1 MRILVSACL
10 VGRKCKYDGGDNY
23 DEKLAESLKGHE
35 VIAVCPEVAGGLPT
49 PRIPCEIVNGVVMN
63 RDGEN
68 KDPEFRRGAT
78 RCLREALEG
87 GVEMAILQ
95 SRSPSCGVKEIYDG
109 TFTGKRIAGQGVFAK
124 MLSDHG
130 IKIVDVE
137 DWESGLRGR

>member
-1 MRILVSACL
+1 MRIVVSACL

-23 DEKLAESLKGHE
+23 DEKLVESLKGHE

-49 PRIPCEIVNGVVMN
+49 PRIPCELVNGVVMN

-68 KDPEFRRGAT
+68 KDPEFRRGAA

-109 TFTGKRIAGQGVFAK
+109 SFTGKRIAGQGVFAK
-124 MLSDHG
+124 LLSDHG
-130 IKIVDVE
+130 IRIVDVE